1 MILLNTCA
9 NQKIAFEDSEP
20 KRVFSLTT
28 LNITEDTDFN
38 LMDDI
43 LVDTKT
49 VSFIKQYHFRWIET
63 KEQVHA
69 IKIEAD
75 EDICREFLKEHLS
88 VNSEVF
94 LKNE

>member
-9 NQKIAFEDSEP
+9 NQKIAFTDSEP
-20 KRVFSLTT
+20 KRVFSLTK
-28 LNITEDTDFN
+28 LNISEDMNFN

-43 LVDTKT
+43 LVDTET
-49 VSFIKQYHFRWIET
+49 VSFIKQYHFRWIKSE
-63 KEQVHA
+63 EQVHG

-75 EDICREFLKEHLS
+75 KDTCRAFLKEHLS

-94 LKNE
+94 LKDE